1 MRADYGNQRPGFRFS
16 HTPSVFDQHPR
27 LASPTVAGD
36 PLVRGD
42 LADLVATITTF
53 LPAFV
58 VDREEVAQL
67 VVQLAVH
74 CNSNHQSGIH
84 NDLAGVVVDS
94 KQLIGRQLFTGL
106 ERIDLRV
113 KKNFVRVSVPNS

>member
-36 PLVRGD
+36 PRVRGD
-42 LADLVATITTF
+42 LADFVTTIRTF
-53 LPAFV
+53 VPAFV
-58 VDREEVAQL
+58 ADREEVEQL

-74 CNSNHQSGIH
+74 SISTHQSGIH
-84 NDLAGVVVDS
+84 NDLAGAVVDS
-94 KQLIGRQLFTGL
+94 TQPIGRQLFTAL

-113 KKNFVRVSVPNS
+113 KKNFVRASVPNS

>member
-27 LASPTVAGD
+27 LSSPTVAGD

-42 LADLVATITTF
+42 LADLVATIRTF

-58 VDREEVAQL
+58 SGPRGSRATCGPVGRSFYLEPPKWHPQWPGARCGGFYATHRETTVYGA
-67 VVQLAVH
+67 
-74 CNSNHQSGIH
+74 
-84 NDLAGVVVDS
+84 
-94 KQLIGRQLFTGL
+94 
-106 ERIDLRV
+106 
-113 KKNFVRVSVPNS
+113 